1 MSEDRPVEGR
11 TRAAVDAW
19 ESVFRVQSTLL
30 RRFSE
35 QDVWGGLSVREYDV
49 LYTLSRAH
57 EGRCRLGELSEE
69 VYLPQPSLS
78 RLVDRL
84 AGRRLLAREPDPHD
98 GRGVVVVLTA
108 AGADLRREVGGRH
121 AVSIA
126 RELSGLSREELSELS
141 RLCAKVLTG
150 QAPGAGA
157 NELSRWSSA

>member
-1 MSEDRPVEGR
+1 MSEEPRAEGR

-35 QDVWGGLSVREYDV
+35 QDVWAGLSVREYDV
-49 LYTLSRAH
+49 LYTLSRSPH
-57 EGRCRLGELSEE
+57 GRCRLGELSEE

-84 AGRRLLAREPDPHD
+84 VGRGLLAREADPSD
-98 GRGVVVVLTA
+98 GRGVVVVLTDDGA
-108 AGADLRREVGGRH
+108 ALRREVGGRH

-126 RELSGLSREELSELS
+126 REFSGLDREELAELT
-141 RLCAKVLTG
+141 RLCSKIL
-150 QAPGAGA
+150 PG
-157 NELSRWSSA
+157 